1 MPNLLFGQS
10 PRVTINSS
18 NITRTGTTVTIDFQV
33 SGVLSWQ
40 QLIQINL
47 DLGSSTVTKSAFY
60 RSSSTSDKIIIKDN
74 SNTTRVIGKNDYF
87 GYSSSSSDQNEI
99 RKINIHIRDHAFLKH
114 TKEYTSFYYCPAP
127 FYYGY
132 YRSDQTFANLNTGTA
147 ANGNWQIIFTGVESH
162 VSINSAQLVF
172 GRAIVPYDI
181 SISKPNQ
188 SCATAQC
195 LQTGDIIIG
204 TNDGYPSNQTSAPNN
219 TIDGCKW
226 NFSKDRMAWFKF
238 YASSTTAEFSISGL
252 NNKMQSIVI
261 YNTAGNCSPQNFKLA
276 GTGNTGCP
284 TYYDGS
290 RYDSEKYYYC
300 NPNDNQYSCNSQ
312 YDNACT
318 YEGGGTGRLYNHGY
332 KLTGL
337 TPGNLYYLVIDG
349 VNATNTS
356 NFYLEMLSGADNIDL
371 GGGKQGGCGRSGP
384 LPVLLNS
391 FFGNNLEM
399 VNEIQWQTDAEIN
412 NAFFILEKS
421 EDGENWFFLSRIN
434 GAGNSNT
441 PINYSYTDYIPFET
455 TYYRLIQQD
464 FSGKL
469 EYFGPISIS
478 SKKTEDYNIVYPN
491 PVVDVLNFPVG
502 TKFTLND
509 IQGKF
514 VLIQNSN
521 SASSINLSNLN
532 SGLYFIKFKNGE
544 TQKIIK
550 Q

>member
-1 MPNLLFGQS
+1 
-10 PRVTINSS
+10 
-18 NITRTGTTVTIDFQV
+18 
-33 SGVLSWQ
+33 
-40 QLIQINL
+40 
-47 DLGSSTVTKSAFY
+47 
-60 RSSSTSDKIIIKDN
+60 
-74 SNTTRVIGKNDYF
+74 
-87 GYSSSSSDQNEI
+87 
-99 RKINIHIRDHAFLKH
+99 
-114 TKEYTSFYYCPAP
+114 
-127 FYYGY
+127 
-132 YRSDQTFANLNTGTA
+132 
-147 ANGNWQIIFTGVESH
+147 
-162 VSINSAQLVF
+162 
-172 GRAIVPYDI
+172 
-181 SISKPNQ
+181 
-188 SCATAQC
+188 
-195 LQTGDIIIG
+195 
-204 TNDGYPSNQTSAPNN
+204 
-219 TIDGCKW
+219 
-226 NFSKDRMAWFKF
+226 
-238 YASSTTAEFSISGL
+238 
-252 NNKMQSIVI
+252 
-261 YNTAGNCSPQNFKLA
+261 
-276 GTGNTGCP
+276 
-284 TYYDGS
+284 
-290 RYDSEKYYYC
+290 
-300 NPNDNQYSCNSQ
+300 
-312 YDNACT
+312 
-318 YEGGGTGRLYNHGY
+318 
-332 KLTGL
+332 
-337 TPGNLYYLVIDG
+337 
-349 VNATNTS
+349 
-356 NFYLEMLSGADNIDL
+356 
-371 GGGKQGGCGRSGP
+371 
-384 LPVLLNS
+384 
-391 FFGNNLEM
+391 M